1 MKALFTN
8 RSWFDWFGPW
18 VVLPVALLILWEAG
32 VRAFGVDQRIVPAP
46 SSVFVEM
53 IVKAPLLASHAVP
66 TLSAIFIGFIMSA
79 IVGVLLG
86 ALLASSKLLDAAIF
100 PLLIFSQ
107 AVPKIAI
114 APLLMIWFGFG
125 IGSKVLVS
133 FLMAFFAVL
142 MDTMVGI
149 KAMPPELLQLAR
161 SMGAREMTIFAKF
174 RLPYALPYIFGGLR
188 VASVFAVTGTVV
200 AEFVGAEN
208 GLVYLMLVA
217 QSSQQT
223 SLVFAIVIILSVI
236 SIAMFEGVELIES
249 RVVPWYRYR
258 HAVAA

>member
-1 MKALFTN
+1 MIMPPYV
-8 RSWFDWFGPW
+8 RSLIDRIGPQLL
-18 VVLPVALLILWEAG
+18 VPILVCVAWEAA
-32 VRAFGVDQRIVPAP
+32 VHASGVDQRIIPAP
-46 SSVFVEM
+46 SSVLSE
-53 IVKAPLLASHAVP
+53 IGAKAPLLFAHAIP
-66 TLSAIFIGFIMSA
+66 TVSAVLIGFAASTV
-79 IVGVLLG
+79 VGVLLG

-107 AVPKIAI
+107 TVPKIAI

-125 IGSKVLVS
+125 IGSKIVIS

-161 SMGAREMTIFAKF
+161 SMGAREATIFTKF

-217 QSSQQT
+217 QASQQT
-223 SLVFAIVIILSVI
+223 SLVFAIVIILSLL
-236 SIAMFEGVELIES
+236 SIAMFETVELIE
-249 RVVPWYRYR
+249 RKVVPWYSYR